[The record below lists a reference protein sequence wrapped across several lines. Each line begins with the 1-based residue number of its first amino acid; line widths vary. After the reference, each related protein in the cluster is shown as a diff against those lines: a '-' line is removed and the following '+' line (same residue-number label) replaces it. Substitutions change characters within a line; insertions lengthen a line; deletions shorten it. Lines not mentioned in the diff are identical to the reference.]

1 MAVSKLMLLVNP
13 AAFFETMGMGSIV
26 AEAETP
32 LAKSLIVNM
41 AVAKIVL
48 GVLGVA
54 SYYRGSET
62 RARIGTAQCRNQISR
77 RISPT
82 FEHHDHHAIDATQLD
97 SVAAWISHRR
107 GPSRGP
113 TPDSLVALCTG
124 TAIAVLLVASIYAD
138 VAIPLEFELDKRGR
152 ATDVPVPLDL
162 TSPKCLGKLALVVP
176 LLAALAAHLAEPGL
190 LTKDKSKDQ

>member
-1 MAVSKLMLLVNP
+1 MA
-13 AAFFETMGMGSIV
+13 F
-26 AEAETP
+26 
-32 LAKSLIVNM
+32 
-41 AVAKIVL
+41 AKIVL

-62 RARIGTAQCRNQISR
+62 RARI
-77 RISPT
+77 
-82 FEHHDHHAIDATQLD
+82 
-97 SVAAWISHRR
+97 
-107 GPSRGP
+107 
-113 TPDSLVALCTG
+113 G

-162 TSPKCLGKLALVVP
+162 TSLKFLGKLALVVP

>member
-1 MAVSKLMLLVNP
+1 MIHKLFCTSKAWRSSDKGVLGIRGPSVQ
-13 AAFFETMGMGSIV
+13 
-26 AEAETP
+26 
-32 LAKSLIVNM
+32 LILNM

-62 RARIGTAQCRNQISR
+62 RARIGA
-77 RISPT
+77 
-82 FEHHDHHAIDATQLD
+82 
-97 SVAAWISHRR
+97 
-107 GPSRGP
+107 
-113 TPDSLVALCTG
+113 
-124 TAIAVLLVASIYAD
+124 AIAVVLVASIYAD

-162 TSPKCLGKLALVVP
+162 TSLKFLGKLALVVP